1 MIICIFRIV
10 EKEKGKCLS
19 VLYITPARA
28 FY

>member
-10 EKEKGKCLS
+10 ENEKGKCLS
-19 VLYITPARA
+19 VLYIMPARA